1 MGTLFFMYPYNRID
15 KYCMANNFKYYDNL
29 AGERILLRD
38 FAHASALFR
47 RNDFRL
53 MPKSKFLYHININV
67 NQRALASL
75 GTKVA
80 NVLKGK
86 EFNLLT
92 TQVDLPSYNLS
103 VDTKNQYNRKK
114 LVQTRIDYDPV
125 NIVFHD
131 DNAGLTTL
139 LWEAYYRY
147 YYQDGNYT
155 SESTRAYNTTSMY
168 KQSTFNYYRYG
179 LDKDPGGVTFSGY
192 AYPFFDSIKIYQLH
206 PQFGQSK
213 YTEYT
218 LVNPMIQSFQHDNVD
233 YSESTGLNKNTM
245 RIVYETV
252 LYDRDTTDEDNP
264 GMFATAEHYDIR
276 ESTLTTGD
284 TARNINVDLN
294 ETFGKWFSDIVSDI
308 ITRDAQVDGIAGL
321 QANEQVTAPEDGF
334 VSSSSPSVATGA
346 GAGSTGVTF
355 ITSNSSND
363 GVTKGT
369 TGAKVDYAA
378 ALLALTG
385 YNSSTEALQAIS
397 TSAAAADE
405 FGFALARSLPEEV
418 FVGNDI
424 PQEDVDS
431 FETYIDTAVTNF
443 PDTITDA
450 QAAALAQITRNPQI
464 SQGDIEAELKDLV
477 RAARKLNKDMSAVGS
492 LPEKKTLWTNAPED
506 VKQTFIKIGFRQL
519 GNIKKGA
526 PRPASDIIG

>member
-1 MGTLFFMYPYNRID
+1 MYPYNRID
-15 KYCMANNFKYYDNL
+15 KYYMANTNFKYYDNL

-125 NIVFHD
+125 NIIFHD

-155 SESTRAYNTTSMY
+155 NESTRAYNETSLY

-179 LDKDPGGVTFSGY
+179 LDKDPGAVTLNGGY
-192 AYPFFDSIKIYQLH
+192 ALPFFDSIKIYQLH

-233 YSESTGLNKNTM
+233 YSESTGMTRSTM
-245 RIVYETV
+245 RIAYETV
-252 LYDRDTTDEDNP
+252 LYDRGTTGEDDP

-284 TARNINVDLN
+284 TVSSTNLSVED
-294 ETFGKWFSDIVSDI
+294 TFGKWFSDIVSDI
-308 ITRDAQVDGIAGL
+308 VYRDAQVNGIAGL
-321 QANEQVTAPEDGF
+321 QANEPVTIPDDGF
-334 VSSSSPSVATGA
+334 VSSSSPSVATGN
-346 GAGSTGVTF
+346 GTGSTGVTF

-363 GVTKGT
+363 GITTGT
-369 TGAKVDYAA
+369 TGKRIDYAA

-385 YNSSTEALQAIS
+385 YNSATEALQAIS
-397 TSAAAADE
+397 NSAAAADE
-405 FGFALARSLPEEV
+405 FGFALSRSLPEEV
-418 FVGNDI
+418 FVGSDI
-424 PQEDVDS
+424 PQEDIDS

-443 PDTITDA
+443 PDTITSA

-464 SQGDIEAELKDLV
+464 SQADIESELKDLV
-477 RAARKLNKDMSAVGS
+477 KAARKLNKDMNALGS

-519 GNIKKGA
+519 SNIKKGA